1 MATSG
6 HSDASLKKPL
16 LEESNIT
23 LAERTPSRGISME
36 SFPKLIEADQAN
48 LDKASEYD
56 YCMVFAVDENTG
68 GMSRYTYR
76 VIRKMRQHGLDL
88 FIFYSRRKSHIFVMI
103 RLSLERLR
111 SFADQIEFK
120 MLLDEKQLEEAAT
133 RGNAEMNISPINIL
147 HDPEESYIKPYEMI
161 YAKYR
166 DELTEDLYWRPE
178 RLTHPFRESVRLKL
192 TQILIES
199 KPADPNQ
206 NPIKLRSAPP
216 HIPPPAHTA
225 SDKPF

>member
-1 MATSG
+1 ME
-6 HSDASLKKPL
+6 KPL
-16 LEESNIT
+16 LEESNIV
-23 LAERTPSRGISME
+23 LSERNPSRGISME

-56 YCMVFAVDENTG
+56 YCMVFQVDENTG

-88 FIFYSRRKSHIFVMI
+88 FLFYSRRKSHIFVMI

-111 SFADQIEFK
+111 SLADQLEFK
-120 MLLDEKQLEEAAT
+120 MLLDEKKLEEIAKQ
-133 RGNAEMNISPINIL
+133 GNSEMNIAPIDIL
-147 HDPEESYIKPYEMI
+147 HDPEESYIRPYEMI

-178 RLTHPFRESVRLKL
+178 RLIHPFRESVRLKL

-199 KPADPNQ
+199 KPTDGS
-206 NPIKLRSAPP
+206 NPIKLRF
-216 HIPPPAHTA
+216 A
-225 SDKPF
+225 SLSLLFSFL